1 MADALALADQM
12 LPAGRG
18 SILRGGRSCIGLG
31 SVVDASLAA
40 AGSNTFT
47 ITIDEDCVLDRL
59 FISTSGVAGTNA
71 ILDDL
76 VVTDIKVGGDALVS
90 SNPIPATMFAKDAVN
105 SPKFGNPVS
114 SDSKVSVTITNNGSA
129 AALNVTVGFSAA

>member
-1 MADALALADQM
+1 MADALAIADQM

-18 SILRGGRSCIGLG
+18 SILRGGRSCVGLG

-59 FISTSGVAGTNA
+59 FISTSGVP
-71 ILDDL
+71 
-76 VVTDIKVGGDALVS
+76 VPMRS
-90 SNPIPATMFAKDAVN
+90 SRISSLLTLKLAAMRSSRATR
-105 SPKFGNPVS
+105 SRLQCSLRTP
-114 SDSKVSVTITNNGSA
+114 
-129 AALNVTVGFSAA
+129 